1 MAKDKD
7 DDKKKGPVKLTMW
20 EKGDKKAI
28 SNIVD
33 ILQDKFSDAPGVV
46 TMNPTQKEVVLYP
59 TGILSLDLGL
69 GIGGILG
76 GRVVDCFGSEGTGK
90 TLTGLAAAGSVQK
103 MGGIAAFADAEG
115 TFSRTF
121 AESCGVDV
129 ENLIL
134 LQSTPDHVMTG
145 EDFLEAT
152 RVLIAQGVNFIEV
165 DSAAALVPSGKLQAK
180 FGEGQAATHAR
191 MMSEELQKM
200 TSYLSAGKRSI
211 VWFTNQMRGKP
222 MEMFG
227 PKEEATGGN
236 AIKFYASYRFG
247 MQRVKDIVKKIKRS
261 DGKVEEK
268 IVGVSIGLRFVKNK
282 TAPRPVEPISFDIY
296 TVFAETHDGIQIKPG
311 IDIIKDMYE
320 VGKATGIVQ
329 QKGAWY
335 QYEDVRGQGDY
346 DFQEA
351 LRKTPE
357 VAEKLRAAVL
367 GVGFTG
373 PVAATPEE

>member
-69 GIGGILG
+69 GIGGLLG

-121 AESCGVDV
+121 AEACGVDV

-247 MQRVKDIVKKIKRS
+247 MQRVKDIIKKVKRS

-268 IVGVSIGLRFVKNK
+268 IVGVSVGLRFVKNK
-282 TAPRPVEPISFDIY
+282 TAPRPVEPITFDIY
-296 TVFAETHDGIQIKPG
+296 TVFGETHDGIQIVPG

-357 VAEKLRAAVL
+357 VAAKLRQAVL
-367 GVGFTG
+367 GIGFTG

>member
-7 DDKKKGPVKLTMW
+7 EKEKKGPVKLTMW

-28 SNIVD
+28 EHIVD
-33 ILQDKFSDAPGVV
+33 VLQDKFSDAPGVV
-46 TMNPTQKEVVLYP
+46 TMNPTQKDVILYP

-69 GIGGILG
+69 GIGGLLG

-90 TLTGLAAAGSVQK
+90 TLTGLVACGNVQK
-103 MGGIAAFADAEG
+103 RGGIAAFADAEG
-115 TFSRTF
+115 TFTRPF

-165 DSAAALVPSGKLQAK
+165 DSAAALVPSGKLQMK
-180 FGEGQAATHAR
+180 FGEGQQATHAR

-247 MQRVKDIVKKIKRS
+247 MQRVKDIVKKVKRP

-268 IVGVSIGLRFVKNK
+268 IVGVSISLRFVKNK

-296 TVFAETHDGIQIKPG
+296 TIFGETADGIKITPG
-311 IDIIKDMYE
+311 VDIIKDMYE
-320 VGKATGIVQ
+320 VGKMTGIVQ
-329 QKGAWY
+329 QAGAWY
-335 QYEDVRGQGDY
+335 KFEDIRGQGDY

-351 LRKTPE
+351 LRKAPE
-357 VAEKLRAAVL
+357 VAERLRNAVL
-367 GVGFTG
+367 GVGFSG
-373 PVAATPEE
+373 PVASTPEE

>member
-1 MAKDKD
+1 
-7 DDKKKGPVKLTMW
+7 
-20 EKGDKKAI
+20 
-28 SNIVD
+28 
-33 ILQDKFSDAPGVV
+33 
-46 TMNPTQKEVVLYP
+46 
-59 TGILSLDLGL
+59 
-69 GIGGILG
+69 
-76 GRVVDCFGSEGTGK
+76 
-90 TLTGLAAAGSVQK
+90 

-121 AESCGVDV
+121 AEACGVDV

-247 MQRVKDIVKKIKRS
+247 MQRVKDIIKKVKRS

-268 IVGVSIGLRFVKNK
+268 IVGVSVGLRFVKNK
-282 TAPRPVEPISFDIY
+282 TAPRPVEPITFDIY
-296 TVFAETHDGIQIKPG
+296 TVFGETHDGIQIVPG

-357 VAEKLRAAVL
+357 VAAKLRQAVL
-367 GVGFTG
+367 GIGFTG